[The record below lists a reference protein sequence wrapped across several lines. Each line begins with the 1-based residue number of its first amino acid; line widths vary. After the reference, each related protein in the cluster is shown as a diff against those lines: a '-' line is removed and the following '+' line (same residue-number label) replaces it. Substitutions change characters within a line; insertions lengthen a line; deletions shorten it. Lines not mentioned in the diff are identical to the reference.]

1 MQASYVG
8 RIVELAE
15 TEDIFTAPKHPYTA
29 ALLSAVPEPDP
40 RVRSR
45 RIILQGELANPAS
58 PPSGCYFHPRC
69 PHAIEVCRTQAPAW
83 QEIAPA
89 RFVACHRAQE
99 QPAATAGSLG
109 SLDGP
114 LVGTLAVG
122 VMLAYPQGL
131 RGIVAD
137 RRDLRFFPVQRRV
150 RLERN

>member
-1 MQASYVG
+1 VQASYVG

-15 TEDIFTAPKHPYTA
+15 TEDIFTAPKHLYTA

-69 PHAIEVCRTQAPAW
+69 PDAIEVCRTQAPAW